1 MEQWRSGVERVR
13 KLAEATCFVDA
24 ASVVCESARC
34 VGLAGAIVVLHTA
47 SGPPGLAVD
56 SLCAVPDDRRLASL
70 SPQNWHENAL
80 FEVLRKRPGVFTL
93 TKAEH
98 QLFVVPLIGP
108 RGWFG
113 TTVFVSPRP
122 LAIELERELSM
133 LVTQLSVWCTDR
145 GIGVLPELPGLRLA
159 PRQFQIAQ
167 LAATGR
173 TNGEIADALG
183 ISVNTVKVRLKQ
195 VFDRLAVNNRIEL
208 ANVLRRLAPLD
219 GLADGITRAASVR
232 VTRPPPATS
241 ASAGTAADG
250 RRGEPRRRRR

>member
-56 SLCAVPDDRRLASL
+56 SLCAVPDDRRLAS
-70 SPQNWHENAL
+70 
-80 FEVLRKRPGVFTL
+80 
-93 TKAEH
+93 
-98 QLFVVPLIGP
+98 
-108 RGWFG
+108 
-113 TTVFVSPRP
+113 PRP
-122 LAIELERELSM
+122 LASELERELSM

-183 ISVNTVKVRLKQ
+183 ISVNTVMDRLKQ
-195 VFDRLAVNNRIEL
+195 VFDRLAVTNRF
-208 ANVLRRLAPLD
+208 
-219 GLADGITRAASVR
+219 
-232 VTRPPPATS
+232 
-241 ASAGTAADG
+241 
-250 RRGEPRRRRR
+250 